1 MKAIVYRLDDTNLR
15 LVDRPRPQPGPGDVL
30 VQVATS
36 GVNPTDI
43 KSRRNPRPGQANDV
57 DLVPNQDGAG
67 TVVAVGAG
75 VDAARV
81 GQRVWLW
88 ECAWQRPDGSAQEFV
103 ALPQDHAVV
112 LPDDAS
118 FDLGASIPIPAMTAH
133 RCLTVAEGGPVRLEP
148 KALAGRTV
156 LVAGGAGA
164 VGHAAIEMARWAGA
178 HVLATVSSAE
188 KARLATNAG
197 ADVVVNYRDDDAVA
211 QIRRAAPDG
220 VDVVVE
226 VSPAVNA
233 SLDNAVLASGG
244 TVAVYA
250 SNRPDESVTFPIRD
264 MMTRNIRW
272 QFVLLYTMPVEA
284 KRNAIA
290 AVSAALAD
298 GALRVGED
306 AGLPLH
312 HFPLEQAA
320 AAHDAVESAAVGKV
334 LISVGG

>member
-1 MKAIVYRLDDTNLR
+1 MKAIVYRSDDTSLR
-15 LVDRPRPQPGPGDVL
+15 LVDRPEPEPGAGEVL
-30 VQVATS
+30 VRVARS

-43 KSRRNPRPGQANDV
+43 KSRRNPRPGQAAGI

-67 TVVAVGAG
+67 TIVAVGPG

-88 ECAWQRPDGSAQEFV
+88 ECAWQRTDGSAQELV

-112 LPDDAS
+112 LPDGAD

-178 HVLATVSSAE
+178 HAVATVSSAE

-197 ADVVVNYRDDDAVA
+197 ADAVVNYRDDDAVA
-211 QIRRAAPDG
+211 QIRQVAPDG
-220 VDVVVE
+220 VDVIVE

-233 SLDNAVLASGG
+233 ALDNAVLALGG

-250 SNRPDESVTFPIRD
+250 SNRPDESVTFTIRD
-264 MMTRNIRW
+264 MMMRNIRW

-284 KRNAIA
+284 KRNAVA

-298 GALRVGED
+298 GALHVGED

-312 HFPLEQAA
+312 HFPLERAA
-320 AAHDAVESAAVGKV
+320 AAHDAVEGGAVGKV
-334 LISVGG
+334 LISVTS

>member
-1 MKAIVYRLDDTNLR
+1 MKAIVYRSDDTSLR
-15 LVDRPRPQPGPGDVL
+15 LVDRPEPQPGAGEVL
-30 VQVATS
+30 VRVATS

-43 KSRRNPRPGQANDV
+43 KSRRNPRPNQPTGV

-67 TVVAVGAG
+67 TIIAVGPG

-88 ECAWQRPDGSAQEFV
+88 ECAWQRTDGSAQELV

-112 LPDDAS
+112 LPDGVD

-148 KALAGRTV
+148 AALAGRTV

-164 VGHAAIEMARWAGA
+164 VGHAAIEMARWSGA
-178 HVLATVSSAE
+178 RVITTVSSGD

-197 ADVVVNYRDDDAVA
+197 ADLVVNYRDDDAVA
-211 QIRRAAPDG
+211 QIRKAAPDG
-220 VDVVVE
+220 VDIVVE
-226 VSPAVNA
+226 VNPAANA
-233 SLDNAVLASGG
+233 ALDNAVLALGG

-250 SNRPDESVTFPIRD
+250 STRPDESVTFPIRD

-272 QFVLLYTMPVEA
+272 QFVLLYTMPAEA
-284 KRNAIA
+284 KRNAVA

-298 GALRVGED
+298 GALRAGED

-320 AAHDAVESAAVGKV
+320 AAHDAVENNAVGKV